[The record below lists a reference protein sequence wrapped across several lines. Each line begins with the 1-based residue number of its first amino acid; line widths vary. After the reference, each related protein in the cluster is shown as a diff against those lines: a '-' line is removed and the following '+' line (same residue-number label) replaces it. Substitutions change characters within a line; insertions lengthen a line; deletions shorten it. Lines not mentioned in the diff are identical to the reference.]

1 MDARNDIWLRLP
13 FPGTSDSRR
22 VMVSGGTTTPQH
34 APDGGPAYVAEARVP
49 TPDWHALPGHDFRT
63 LQAVPASAGR
73 GNVIRIIR
81 VPDEVI
87 LRFRSARR
95 TDGVVT
101 WNGAGALREPGFEA
115 AERDAQPYIRS
126 LALTAEGLSFLG
138 REVRRPGQ
146 TTTAI
151 DERLG
156 LRVGLHVDSWDGW
169 HPDHAGGRNDCRT
182 RLGINL
188 GSETRYLLFMQVARD
203 AVLKDVDEEMI
214 VLGPTRLLQRY
225 LEAHPD
231 VPVYRLAIRP
241 GEAYIAPID
250 AMPHDSSTCG
260 MSVDDV
266 TLSAVG
272 HFDTLAS

>member
-1 MDARNDIWLRLP
+1 MKIEEAIWLRLP
-13 FPGTSDSRR
+13 VREASDSGR
-22 VMVSGGTTTPQH
+22 VMSSSGTTTPEQ
-34 APDGGPAYVAEARVP
+34 APDKGPAYMAEARVP
-49 TPDWHALPGHDFRT
+49 TLDWRALAEGDFRK
-63 LQAVPASAGR
+63 LQAIPASAR
-73 GNVIRIIR
+73 RANVIRIIQ

-87 LRFRSARR
+87 RPFRIARG
-95 TDGVVT
+95 TAGAVT
-101 WNGAGALREPGFEA
+101 WNGAGALREPGYEA
-115 AERDAQPYIRS
+115 AELDAKPYIRS
-126 LALTAEGLSFLG
+126 LALTADGLSFLG

-146 TTTAI
+146 VTTAI

-169 HPDHAGGRNDCRT
+169 HPDHPGGRSDCRT
-182 RLGINL
+182 RLGVNL
-188 GSETRYLLFMQVARD
+188 GTETRYLLFMQVPRD

-214 VLGPTRLLQRY
+214 ALGPTRLLQRY

-260 MSVDDV
+260 MSVDDI

-272 HFDTLAS
+272 HFDTLNC

>member
-1 MDARNDIWLRLP
+1 MDVRDDIWLRLP
-13 FPGTSDSRR
+13 LPETSDGGR
-22 VMVSGGTTTPQH
+22 VMVSGGTTTPQQ
-34 APDGGPAYVAEARVP
+34 APDRGPAYMAEARVP
-49 TPDWHALPGHDFRT
+49 TLDWRAVAEHDFRR

-73 GNVIRIIR
+73 GNVIRIMR

-87 LRFRSARR
+87 RPFRAARR
-95 TDGVVT
+95 RDGAVT
-101 WNGAGALREPGFEA
+101 WNGAGALREPGFED
-115 AERDAQPYIRS
+115 AEREAQPYIRS
-126 LALTAEGLSFLG
+126 LALTADGLSFLG

-146 TTTAI
+146 VTTAI

-169 HPDHAGGRNDCRT
+169 HPDHAGGRGEYRT
-182 RLGINL
+182 RLSINL
-188 GSETRYLLFMQVARD
+188 GTATRYLLFMQVPRD
-203 AVLKDVDEEMI
+203 AVLQGVDEARI
-214 VLGPTRLLQRY
+214 ALGPTRLLQSY

-250 AMPHDSSTCG
+250 AMPHDSSTWG
-260 MSVDDV
+260 MGVDDV

-272 HFDTLAS
+272 HFDTLAG